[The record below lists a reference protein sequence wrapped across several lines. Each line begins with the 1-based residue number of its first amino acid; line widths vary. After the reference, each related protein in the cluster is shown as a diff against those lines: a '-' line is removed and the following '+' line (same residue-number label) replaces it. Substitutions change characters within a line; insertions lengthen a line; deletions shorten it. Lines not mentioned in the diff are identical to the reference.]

1 MNNSILVDV
10 KTQLGYTEEANPY
23 DQDII
28 IDINTA
34 LSALRQIGVGPE
46 EGFLVTDST
55 QTWGDL
61 IKDKFEL
68 LVSAKSYVFLKVRLM
83 FDPPSNATIIKS
95 MQDNLKEIFKWYDT
109 NKSKMI
115 LHKNTKTTV
124 EFILDK
130 IKTILG

>member
-34 LSALRQIGVGPE
+34 LSALRQ

-95 MQDNLKEIFKWYDT
+95 MQDNLKEIEWR
-109 NKSKMI
+109 
-115 LHKNTKTTV
+115 L
-124 EFILDK
+124 
-130 IKTILG
+130 TIDAR

>member
-68 LVSAKSYVFLKVRLM
+68 LVSAKSYVFLKVKLM

-95 MQDNLKEIFKWYDT
+95 MQDNLKEIEWR
-109 NKSKMI
+109 
-115 LHKNTKTTV
+115 L
-124 EFILDK
+124 
-130 IKTILG
+130 TIDAR